1 MNTDRPSAQIDRPSA
16 QICVFPAR
24 GRLSS
29 LEGRAQKFA
38 AMEAAARRYAGN
50 VQEDGWYHDDA
61 IAEAGR
67 PSSGFPRR
75 PS

>member
-1 MNTDRPSAQIDRPSA
+1 MNTDRPSAQIY
-16 QICVFPAR
+16 IFPTR

-29 LEGRAQKFA
+29 LDGRAQKFA
-38 AMEAAARRYAGN
+38 AMEAAARRYAN
-50 VQEDGWYHDDA
+50 SVQDDGWYHDDA

>member
-1 MNTDRPSAQIDRPSA
+1 MNTDRPSAQIY
-16 QICVFPAR
+16 IFPTQ

-38 AMEAAARRYAGN
+38 AMEAAARCYASS
-50 VQEDGWYHDDA
+50 VQDDGWYHDDA
-61 IAEAGR
+61 IAEAAGAA
-67 PSSGFPRR
+67 SSDPWRR

>member
-1 MNTDRPSAQIDRPSA
+1 MNTDRPSAQIY
-16 QICVFPAR
+16 IFPTR
-24 GRLSS
+24 GRPSS

-38 AMEAAARRYAGN
+38 AMEARRYAN
-50 VQEDGWYHDDA
+50 SVQDDGWYHDDA
-61 IAEAGR
+61 IAEACG

>member
-1 MNTDRPSAQIDRPSA
+1 MNTDRPSAQIY
-16 QICVFPAR
+16 IFPTR
-24 GRLSS
+24 GRPSS

-38 AMEAAARRYAGN
+38 AMEAAARRYAN
-50 VQEDGWYHDDA
+50 SVQEDGWYHDDA